1 MAMHLL
7 VRLNVLIVLSSPQVS
22 GRVVVSDFS
31 HWHQECYVNRSY
43 TLFTSW
49 LNSTYVR
56 QPLDWCRVCVA
67 GWIREAVTVSLCYS
81 AVIKSVVVVSA
92 FCLFVVWQS
101 RFWWYRRESC
111 VTFIVSFLLV
121 VMCWYISRQ
130 YFLVLFGDG
139 AQPENGRWN
148 SQLCVSILSDLDR
161 RWPSEPCYILLQ

>member
-121 VMCWYISRQ
+121 VMCHSDTS
-130 YFLVLFGDG
+130 V
-139 AQPENGRWN
+139 
-148 SQLCVSILSDLDR
+148 VSISLCCLGMVLNLKMAAEIVNCVCR
-161 RWPSEPCYILLQ
+161 FCLT